1 MGEIMDY
8 VGGDGF
14 LIHNAINRIRIAEIC
29 DGLGPALRRRGL
41 IRSAYTYDTFKE
53 NLFEF

>member
-14 LIHNAINRIRIAEIC
+14 LIHNVINRMRIAEIC
-29 DGLGPALRRRGL
+29 DGLGPALRWRGL
-41 IRSAYTYDTFKE
+41 IRSTYTHDTFKE